1 MKYRIYDTGIYSKD
15 NVSGTVADAATGRA
29 GYNGLPGTPAVN
41 YFEMDIEKVTRNA
54 SANTD
59 DAPTPGNY
67 TTPEVNYVSFETATY
82 TLSCVMSRDP
92 PTGITYQYN
101 ILYQLARLE
110 KTKGIK
116 LIYPS
121 NTTDTRKGIIEL
133 LGAYN
138 GVNGVF
144 QGTGKPLTAGSV
156 YISGRVKQVSGIT
169 EDPKSSLFRFNIIF
183 QCVEEIQ
190 D

>member
-15 NVSGTVADAATGRA
+15 NITGTVASNANRA
-29 GYNGLPGTPAVN
+29 GYNGTSAVN
-41 YFEMDIEKVTRNA
+41 YFEMDVEKAVRNA

-144 QGTGKPLTAGSV
+144 QGSGKTLTAGSV